1 MMNVTTTLNRQIG
14 NQPAP
19 VKQMNEDNR
28 SQDLELR
35 QLAIEIQASSSRKDR
50 VVRKQIDRLLA
61 MIQIRLES
69 SQRALIRKW
78 SGIVD
83 IEEIVNEAIGNTLM
97 EASKNIDRYDPQ
109 YSVMQWV
116 NGILQYRFKDLL
128 RKYRERYE
136 SISFDNP
143 DAMVE
148 AKIAQISEPTS
159 DLLDCE
165 LSQFIKADPEG
176 HLAQTHIRNHP
187 DATLQNILL
196 MRLDGLKW
204 QEIAIRLNINSHS
217 TINTFFDRQ
226 LHKFN
231 NYFRKYLCQ

>member
-1 MMNVTTTLNRQIG
+1 
-14 NQPAP
+14 
-19 VKQMNEDNR
+19 
-28 SQDLELR
+28 
-35 QLAIEIQASSSRKDR
+35 
-50 VVRKQIDRLLA
+50 
-61 MIQIRLES
+61 
-69 SQRALIRKW
+69 
-78 SGIVD
+78 
-83 IEEIVNEAIGNTLM
+83 
-97 EASKNIDRYDPQ
+97 
-109 YSVMQWV
+109 VMQWV

-128 RKYRERYE
+128 RKYRDRYE